1 MAKAAITN
9 GKRMLIL
16 PWLIVFMG
24 IKILLVL
31 CFITDV
37 IYNPFSA
44 SQIFMLL
51 LMMSVM
57 SAWRH
62 MQVVFVVMGLPRPL
76 VTDSEASPAHMA
88 AKTDFPPKYEDVT
101 EAEKPPRYDEA
112 TMTQQ

>member
-1 MAKAAITN
+1 MAKAALTN
-9 GKRMLIL
+9 GKRMLLL

-51 LMMSVM
+51 LMMCVM

-62 MQVVFVVMGLPRPL
+62 MQVVFIVMALPRPL
-76 VTDSEASPAHMA
+76 ATDSEASPAHAA
-88 AKTDFPPKYEDVT
+88 AKADFPPKYEDVT
-101 EAEKPPRYDEA
+101 EAEKPPKYDEA
-112 TMTQQ
+112 VMAQQ